1 MRKIGPRW
9 LLLIAF
15 GTVTMMFAAAILII
29 SLIPNRIEFVANADA
44 ATTTEETPVTVS
56 VLVNDTD
63 ESVASLTIQS
73 YTQGSHGYVV
83 KYGTGLRYTPYTNY
97 HGEDSFTYTIKN
109 AGGDTRTATVTITV
123 TPVNDAP
130 IARDDL
136 ATTAQDNAVT
146 INVVV
151 NDTDA
156 DGDDLIVIS
165 FRFLPDHGTVS
176 IDTENNVVVY
186 TPDAGWYGQDSF
198 SYRIEDAAGVTDTA
212 TVTVNVSQA
221 ID

>member
-1 MRKIGPRW
+1 
-9 LLLIAF
+9 
-15 GTVTMMFAAAILII
+15 VD
-29 SLIPNRIEFVANADA
+29 DA
-44 ATTTEETPVTVS
+44 ATTAEETAVTVS
-56 VLVNDTD
+56 VLANDTD
-63 ESVASLTIQS
+63 ESIASLIIQS
-73 YTQGSHGYVV
+73 YTQGSHGFVV
-83 KYGTGLRYTPYTNY
+83 KSGTGLRYTPYTNY
-97 HGEDSFTYTIKN
+97 HGADSFTYVVKN
-109 AGGDTRTATVTITV
+109 AGGDVLTATVAITV

-156 DGDDLIVIS
+156 DGDDLIIIS
-165 FRFLPDHGTVS
+165 FRSLPDHGTVV
-176 IDTENNVVVY
+176 IDTENNMVVY

-198 SYRIEDAAGVTDTA
+198 AYRIEDAAGVTDTA